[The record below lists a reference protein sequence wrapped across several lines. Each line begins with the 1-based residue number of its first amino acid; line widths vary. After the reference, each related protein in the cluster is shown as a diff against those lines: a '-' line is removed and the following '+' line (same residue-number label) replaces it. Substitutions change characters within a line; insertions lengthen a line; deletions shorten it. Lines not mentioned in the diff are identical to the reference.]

1 MWDGIFI
8 QVLKETLLI
17 VFDNASSHN
26 YLYSVPY
33 TPKHYLKQNK
43 QVLPFNELEVEVK
56 KEIKMVQT
64 TNYFKFAYGSL
75 SR

>member
-1 MWDGIFI
+1 M
-8 QVLKETLLI
+8 T
-17 VFDNASSHN
+17 
-26 YLYSVPY
+26 VPY
-33 TPKHYLKQNK
+33 KPKHYLKQNK

-56 KEIKMVQT
+56 KEIKMVKT